1 MWKSTLLLIFFG
13 AYCSGGPLGL
23 KKNMPIIQQREI
35 PAVKE
40 IETSSAEVT
49 NPDMMIISTLNLPS
63 NATSIRADITDGFSC
78 RNRTYGYYADVDNDC
93 QIFHV
98 CLPVSYADGKE
109 STFRWSFICPE
120 ETVFSQDSF
129 TCMRPEDMVITCE
142 ESFQYYE
149 LNRNFGVVENELEQS
164 IENESINFAES
175 QQPIVISPKPE
186 SNLEPQAIQ
195 IADEESKPVN
205 IPVKVQKPN
214 RRKPGSSFITQK
226 RPNHPPQYP
235 LRKLPPAQA
244 VINDAAAEVDAAN
257 LHEEEPIKSG
267 TIQKFSRRPL
277 PSTTLKDKTSPSY
290 PESTIAL
297 RTELYNQKRKRP
309 TLFNKKDTVL
319 PTDTDTALIPQPPRI
334 EKPIQNFSKVE
345 SELPHVNAPAEMAD
359 SDSEASETK
368 EIFVKPAFAEIAKAS
383 DGVLLVEEPQII
395 EHAINSEEVKES
407 PPKAI
412 ANIPV
417 IIAESEN
424 TKGIGDLES
433 IKVEK
438 QNDERTQ
445 ASEIIQTVNANY
457 RPGENL
463 DEELSHTGSAE
474 GAEYFGDHISEFIRP
489 LPDTRIKDSLHPAE
503 SPTVLDI
510 QSPNVS
516 EAAEDIQIPE
526 KTQVTIATTSTDEN
540 QLKTAEESSVSA
552 QQPSHEIGADVIL
565 ATVSQ
570 NQPIAEDIPSGVEE
584 PQPSE
589 DAQIVEEIP
598 QSLEEIRIDEQASAG
613 PTSFEENSEESSPPI
628 QSQTVEEME
637 AEKPDDAPDSM
648 PATPEMAQQDPLVQQ
663 MFEEKIN
670 IDTSKQSMA
679 GFKPADPVM
688 AAEAEKLIVDF
699 INTLRNADTDIKQV
713 SDSAQMEDE
722 ISEVI
727 KSQEDET
734 DDETEDETEVEK
746 VIKDERLDLQEHE
759 NIDTSQDLDK
769 STETENAQEI
779 IKNVSTAEV
788 SIENDVPLNES
799 EISEEEKMKSEIEAN
814 AEIMSESGESVAM
827 NAVQDQNSEAAYIE
841 SEQIDQQ
848 QSKIDKPIEQEI
860 QHTPIDEDSSVAE
873 EEEIRENEVAPV
885 ISSESAEETEIES
898 DDSQP
903 HFTNGYKPLSIDDI
917 VELVKERLDHMPK
930 NEMETPMQLDQVL
943 SNINEEKKEE
953 EEEEEE
959 DEKAHENNAEE
970 QKLNLEIQSDE
981 DIVMPIY
988 HRVPNDQ
995 TIAQAM
1001 NAESI
1006 ITLDQANQNDNGGS
1020 MESDLNSISE
1030 ADLQLKTNR
1039 PYRSRSMLKPILDTR
1054 KRRFLFKSDAS

>member
-13 AYCSGGPLGL
+13 AYCLGGPLGL
-23 KKNMPIIQQREI
+23 KKNMPIIQQRET

-49 NPDMMIISTLNLPS
+49 TPDMMIISTLNLPS

-142 ESFQYYE
+142 ESFKYYE
-149 LNRNFGVVENELEQS
+149 LNRNFGIVENELEQS
-164 IENESINFAES
+164 IENEPINFAEN
-175 QQPIVISPKPE
+175 QQSIVISTKPE
-186 SNLEPQAIQ
+186 SNPEAQTI
-195 IADEESKPVN
+195 ITADEESKPVN

-214 RRKPGSSFITQK
+214 RRKPGASFITQK
-226 RPNHPPQYP
+226 KPNTASQYP

-244 VINDAAAEVDAAN
+244 VIGDSVAEVDNAN
-257 LHEEEPIKSG
+257 LHEVEPVKST

-290 PESTIAL
+290 SESTIAL

-309 TLFNKKDTVL
+309 TLFNKKDTVI

-345 SELPHVNAPAEMAD
+345 SELPHANAPTEMAD
-359 SDSEASETK
+359 SDSQASENK
-368 EIFVKPAFAEIAKAS
+368 EIFVKPAFMESSKAS
-383 DGVLLVEEPQII
+383 DGILMVEEPQII
-395 EHAINSEEVKES
+395 EHEINSEEIKES
-407 PPKAI
+407 PPEAI
-412 ANIPV
+412 ANIP
-417 IIAESEN
+417 IIIEESAN
-424 TKGIGDLES
+424 TKVIGDLES
-433 IKVEK
+433 IKVKK
-438 QNDERTQ
+438 QNDEGIL
-445 ASEIIQTVNANY
+445 ASEIIQTSNENY

-463 DEELSHTGSAE
+463 DEDLSHTASAE

-489 LPDTRIKDSLHPAE
+489 SPDTRMKDSLHPAE
-503 SPTVLDI
+503 PQTAIDI
-510 QSPNVS
+510 QSSNES
-516 EAAEDIQIPE
+516 EAVGDIQIPE
-526 KTQVTIATTSTDEN
+526 KAHVTIETTSTDEN
-540 QLKTAEESSVSA
+540 QLKTIKESLLSA
-552 QQPSHEIGADVIL
+552 QQTSNEIGADV
-565 ATVSQ
+565 SQ
-570 NQPIAEDIPSGVEE
+570 NQPVVEDVPSDVEE
-584 PQPSE
+584 MQQSE

-598 QSLEEIRIDEQASAG
+598 QSLEEIRIDEQAFAG
-613 PTSFEENSEESSPPI
+613 PTSFEENSEESSIPI

-637 AEKPDDAPDSM
+637 AEKPDEAPDSM

-663 MFEEKIN
+663 MFEEKTN
-670 IDTSKQSMA
+670 MDTSKQSMA

-699 INTLRNADTDIKQV
+699 INTLRKADTDITQV
-713 SDSAQMEDE
+713 SDSAQIEDE
-722 ISEVI
+722 II

-734 DDETEDETEVEK
+734 DDEREDETEVQK
-746 VIKDERLDLQEHE
+746 VIKDETLDVQEHE

-769 STETENAQEI
+769 STETENVQEI
-779 IKNVSTAEV
+779 IKNVSTDEV
-788 SIENDVPLNES
+788 SVENDVPLDES
-799 EISEEEKMKSEIEAN
+799 EISEDEKMESENEPN
-814 AEIMSESGESVAM
+814 EEIMSQSGESLALK
-827 NAVQDQNSEAAYIE
+827 ALGDQNSEAAYME

-848 QSKIDKPIEQEI
+848 QSKIDNPIEQEI
-860 QHTPIDEDSSVAE
+860 QHTPIVEDSSVPE
-873 EEEIRENEVAPV
+873 KEEIRENEVV
-885 ISSESAEETEIES
+885 SVVSSDSVEETELEP

-930 NEMETPMQLDQVL
+930 NEMETPMRLDQVL
-943 SNINEEKKEE
+943 SNINEEKA
-953 EEEEEE
+953 EE
-959 DEKAHENNAEE
+959 DEEPHENNAEE
-970 QKLNLEIQSDE
+970 QKQNLEIQSDE

-1001 NAESI
+1001 NAEPI
-1006 ITLDQANQNDNGGS
+1006 IKMDQANQNDNEGS
-1020 MESDLNSISE
+1020 MESGLNSISE
-1030 ADLQLKTNR
+1030 ADLQLKTNL

>member
-13 AYCSGGPLGL
+13 AYCLGGPLGL
-23 KKNMPIIQQREI
+23 KKNMPINQQRET

-49 NPDMMIISTLNLPS
+49 TPDMMIISTLNLPS

-142 ESFQYYE
+142 ESFKYYE
-149 LNRNFGVVENELEQS
+149 LNRNFGIVENELEQS
-164 IENESINFAES
+164 IENEPINFAEN
-175 QQPIVISPKPE
+175 QQSVVMSTKPE
-186 SNLEPQAIQ
+186 SIPEAQTI
-195 IADEESKPVN
+195 ITADDESKPVN

-214 RRKPGSSFITQK
+214 RRKPGSPFVTQK
-226 RPNHPPQYP
+226 RPNTPSQYP
-235 LRKLPPAQA
+235 LRKLPPAQGVISDA
-244 VINDAAAEVDAAN
+244 VAELDSAN
-257 LHEEEPIKSG
+257 LHEEEPVKST

-290 PESTIAL
+290 SESTIAL

-309 TLFNKKDTVL
+309 TLFNKKDTVT
-319 PTDTDTALIPQPPRI
+319 PIDTDTALIPQPPRI

-345 SELPHVNAPAEMAD
+345 SELPHANAPAEMAD
-359 SDSEASETK
+359 SDSQASENK
-368 EIFVKPAFAEIAKAS
+368 EIFVKPAFMESSKAS
-383 DGVLLVEEPQII
+383 DGVLMVEEPQII
-395 EHAINSEEVKES
+395 EHEINSEEIKES
-407 PPKAI
+407 PLEVT

-417 IIAESEN
+417 IIEESEN
-424 TKGIGDLES
+424 AKVIGDLES

-438 QNDERTQ
+438 QNDAGVQ
-445 ASEIIQTVNANY
+445 ASESIQTFNENY

-463 DEELSHTGSAE
+463 DEDLSHTASAE
-474 GAEYFGDHISEFIRP
+474 GAEYFGDQISEFIRP
-489 LPDTRIKDSLHPAE
+489 SPDTRIKDSLHPAE
-503 SPTVLDI
+503 PQTAIDI
-510 QSPNVS
+510 QSSNES
-516 EAAEDIQIPE
+516 EAVGDTQIPE
-526 KTQVTIATTSTDEN
+526 QTHVTIETTPTDEN
-540 QLKTAEESSVSA
+540 QLKTIKDSLLPA
-552 QQPSHEIGADVIL
+552 QQASNEIGADAISPM
-565 ATVSQ
+565 VSQ
-570 NQPIAEDIPSGVEE
+570 NQPVVEDLSSDVEE
-584 PQPSE
+584 TQPSE
-589 DAQIVEEIP
+589 GAQIVEEIP
-598 QSLEEIRIDEQASAG
+598 QSLEEIRIDEHEFAG
-613 PTSFEENSEESSPPI
+613 PTREEEEENSEESSIPI

-637 AEKPDDAPDSM
+637 AEKPDEAPDSM

-663 MFEEKIN
+663 MFEEKTN

-699 INTLRNADTDIKQV
+699 INALRKADTDVTQV

-722 ISEVI
+722 II
-727 KSQEDET
+727 KSQEDER
-734 DDETEDETEVEK
+734 DNEGEDETEVKK
-746 VIKDERLDLQEHE
+746 VIKDETPDLHEHE

-769 STETENAQEI
+769 SAETGNIQEI
-779 IKNVSTAEV
+779 VKNVSTAEV
-788 SIENDVPLNES
+788 SVENDVPLNES
-799 EISEEEKMKSEIEAN
+799 EISEEEKMKSENEASE
-814 AEIMSESGESVAM
+814 EIMSESGQSVALK
-827 NAVQDQNSEAAYIE
+827 ALEDHNSEAAYME
-841 SEQIDQQ
+841 SEQLDQQ
-848 QSKIDKPIEQEI
+848 QSKIDNPVEQDI
-860 QHTPIDEDSSVAE
+860 QDTPVDEDSTVPE
-873 EEEIRENEVAPV
+873 KEEIRENEVVSV
-885 ISSESAEETEIES
+885 ISSVDSVEETEVEP
-898 DDSQP
+898 DDSQS

-930 NEMETPMQLDQVL
+930 NEMETPMRLDQVL
-943 SNINEEKKEE
+943 SNINEEK
-953 EEEEEE
+953 EEE
-959 DEKAHENNAEE
+959 DEEPHENNGEE
-970 QKLNLEIQSDE
+970 QKQNLEIQSGE

-988 HRVPNDQ
+988 HRVANDQ

-1001 NAESI
+1001 NAEPI
-1006 ITLDQANQNDNGGS
+1006 IKMDQTNQNDNEGS
-1020 MESDLNSISE
+1020 MESGLNSISE

-1039 PYRSRSMLKPILDTR
+1039 PYRSRSMLEPILDTR